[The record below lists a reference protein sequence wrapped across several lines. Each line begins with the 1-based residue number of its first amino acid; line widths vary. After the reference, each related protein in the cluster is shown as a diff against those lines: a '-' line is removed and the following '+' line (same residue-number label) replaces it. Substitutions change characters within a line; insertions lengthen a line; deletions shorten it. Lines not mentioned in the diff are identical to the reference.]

1 MPDAPLLETK
11 LHAPRR
17 RSVVPRPRVAARLQQ
32 ADAPPLTLVSAPA
45 GFGKT
50 TLLAEWTASASH
62 DEVATAWLSLDAG
75 DNDPAVFWSYVIAAL
90 RTAVPEAG
98 ATALPLLRSAQSPI
112 DTVVTALLHDLSRL
126 SIEVV
131 LVLDDYHV
139 IESHD
144 LHEAVAFFLDHLP
157 PHVHLV
163 LGSRADPPFALGRM
177 RARGDLLEIRAAD
190 LRFTADETATYLNQ
204 TMGLDITP
212 SDIAVLDARTEGW
225 IAALQLAALSMRDR
239 SDVSGFIAGFA
250 GDDRFIVDYLADEVL
265 QRQTDDIRSFLLET
279 SILSRLTGPLC
290 RAVTGQADSKATL
303 ELLERSNLFLVPL
316 DDRRT
321 WYRYHQLF
329 ADVLRARLLDE
340 APDSVGGL
348 HRRASDWYAE
358 NGDRAEAIGH
368 AFAAE
373 DVHRAAELIELAVP
387 WIRRTR
393 QEATM
398 RTWLDAL
405 PDDMFPPRPVLTI
418 ARVGALMGAGE
429 TAGVELLLR
438 SVERWIEP
446 SQHAGASGAPIVVD
460 RDEFAR
466 LRPQVAMYRAGLAL
480 LAGDVTATIAHAER
494 VLDLSGPAD
503 HFGRGAASALTGLA
517 YWSTGNLDAA
527 RRRYAEAVACFVDAD
542 FVPDVLGCSLA
553 LGDIQ
558 TAQGRLSDAVRTFET
573 GLKHAAPY
581 GALRGTADMHVGL
594 GEVLIERNEL
604 GAAIA
609 HLDLSDQLGGQA
621 GSPQKAHRRLVA
633 LARIRQAEGD
643 LATALDLLDD
653 AERAYNTDYS
663 PAVRPIPALKAR
675 VRLAGGD
682 VDAALRWAAD
692 HRLSGDDELTYIH
705 EFEHITLARTLLAH
719 AKDRGDA
726 TALGEATAL
735 LDRLLAAAEE
745 GDRAGSV
752 IEILVLLA
760 HAHHARGDLPAAT
773 STLARAVDRAE
784 PEGYVRVLVDTEPLI
799 VPLLRTLP
807 HGNQHLRRILAA
819 ANPSGPTRAST
830 ALVDELSSRELDVL
844 RLLRSDLS
852 GPDIARELLVSLN
865 TLRTH
870 TKNIYAKLGA
880 TSRRDAVRRAG
891 ELGL

>member
-1 MPDAPLLETK
+1 MSAPGEPLPDAPLLETK

-17 RSVVPRPRVAARLQQ
+17 RNSVVPRAHLEARLQQ
-32 ADAPPLTLVSAPA
+32 RNRPPLTLVSAPA

-62 DEVATAWLSLDAG
+62 DEVATAWLSLDAR

-98 ATALPLLRSAQSPI
+98 VTALPLLRSAQSPV
-112 DTVVTALLHDLSRL
+112 DTVVTALLHDLGPASV
-126 SIEVV
+126 EVV

-163 LGSRADPPFALGRM
+163 VGSRADPPFALGRM

-190 LRFTADETATYLNQ
+190 LRFTADETTTYLNQ
-204 TMGLDITP
+204 TMGLDLTP
-212 SDIAVLDARTEGW
+212 NDIAALDARTEGW

-239 SDVSGFIAGFA
+239 PDVSDFIAGFA

-279 SILSRLTGPLC
+279 SILSRLTGRLC

-329 ADVLRARLLDE
+329 ADVIRARLLDE
-340 APDSVGGL
+340 APESVVGL

-358 NGDRAEAIGH
+358 NGDRPEAIRH
-368 AFAAE
+368 ALAAE
-373 DVHRAAELIELAVP
+373 DVDRAAELIELAVP
-387 WIRRTR
+387 WIRQTR

-429 TAGVELLLR
+429 TAGVEPLLE

-446 SQHAGASGAPIVVD
+446 SQHPGGSEAPIVVD
-460 RDEFAR
+460 RDEFTR

-480 LAGDVTATIAHAER
+480 LAGDVTATIAHAQR
-494 VLDLSGPAD
+494 VLDLSAPGD
-503 HFGRGAASALTGLA
+503 DFGRGAASALTGLA
-517 YWSTGNLDAA
+517 HWSTGNLDAA
-527 RRRYAEAVACFVDAD
+527 RRRYAEAVECFVDAD

-558 TAQGRLSDAVRTFET
+558 TAQGRLRDAAHTFET

-594 GEVLIERNEL
+594 SELAIERSDL
-604 GAAIA
+604 DVATA
-609 HLDLSDQLGGQA
+609 HLDISDQLGGQA
-621 GSPQKAHRRLVA
+621 GLPQNAYRRLVA
-633 LARIRQAEGD
+633 LARVRQAEGD
-643 LATALDLLDD
+643 LATALDLLD
-653 AERAYNTDYS
+653 AAGRVYNTDYS
-663 PAVRPIPALKAR
+663 PAVRPIPALEAR
-675 VRLAGGD
+675 VQLAAGD
-682 VDAALRWAAD
+682 IDAALRWAAD
-692 HRLSGDDELTYIH
+692 HGLTHEDELTYLH
-705 EFEHITLARTLLAH
+705 EFDHITLARTLLAH
-719 AKDRGDA
+719 AQDRNDRP
-726 TALGEATAL
+726 TLGEATAL
-735 LDRLLAAAEE
+735 LERLLAAAEE

-752 IEILVLLA
+752 IEILVLTALA
-760 HAHHARGDLPAAT
+760 HHGRGDLASAV
-773 STLARAVDRAE
+773 STLARAVDHAG
-784 PEGYVRVLVDTEPLI
+784 PEGYVRVFVEAGPS
-799 VPLLRTLP
+799 VVALLRTLP
-807 HGNQHLRRILAA
+807 HGNPHVRRILAA
-819 ANPSGPTRAST
+819 ASPSGPTPTR
-830 ALVDELSSRELDVL
+830 LVDDLSPRELHVL
-844 RLLRSDLS
+844 GLLRSDLS

-870 TKNIYAKLGA
+870 TKNIYAKLG
-880 TSRRDAVRRAG
+880 
-891 ELGL
+891 